1 MELRSCCVQKL
12 VWKFKNRISK
22 ILLFLMFMEIMCIQV
37 HAAELELEPK
47 TYSDSNPYNFKFS
60 YTWTSEGKTIQSY
73 DVSENGQI
81 AIAFSDNTI
90 GVFDKY
96 EFYVPAV
103 IFVQWRIRRAMAGR
117 KSSVY

>member
-22 ILLFLMFMEIMCIQV
+22 ILLFLMFMVIMCIQV

-90 GVFDKY
+90 GVFDKNMNFMSATWQRNLQHLQHL
-96 EFYVPAV
+96 FYP
-103 IFVQWRIRRAMAGR
+103 M
-117 KSSVY
+117 K